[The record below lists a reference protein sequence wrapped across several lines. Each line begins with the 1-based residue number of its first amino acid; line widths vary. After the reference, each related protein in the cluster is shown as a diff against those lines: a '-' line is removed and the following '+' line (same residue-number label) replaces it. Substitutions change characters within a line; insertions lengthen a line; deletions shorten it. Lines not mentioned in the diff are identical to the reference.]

1 MAREI
6 ERVEKK
12 IGESKRKNKQ
22 TNRAEEN
29 ELKIK
34 AKAAASTRNANEL
47 RNLNERYLQPK
58 KIAQLLISLSTGGNR
73 GRRGRGR
80 ALRLSDRSWT
90 IS

>member
-1 MAREI
+1 MARGI
-6 ERVEKK
+6 GRERESVERK

-22 TNRAEEN
+22 TNRAAEN

-34 AKAAASTRNANEL
+34 AKAAASLRNANEL

-73 GRRGRGR
+73 KGTGRV
-80 ALRLSDRSWT
+80 
-90 IS
+90 

>member
-1 MAREI
+1 MARGI
-6 ERVEKK
+6 GRERESVERK

-22 TNRAEEN
+22 TAEN

-34 AKAAASTRNANEL
+34 AKAAASLRNANEL

-73 GRRGRGR
+73 EGRRRV
-80 ALRLSDRSWT
+80 
-90 IS
+90 